1 MKIESTK
8 RGAVLSEAAM
18 LASVRVSMFNTL
30 VRDDAVSRE
39 LAITKDAKVG
49 STKVKKRILDNAFP
63 RTQRAASRIRST
75 LYLFTFP
82 LPKNGGGQQKGPQVL
97 PTKIAEKFLNEITA
111 AIDDFHHRADEEC
124 TVLPRWIES
133 EKIRL
138 GKMFKESDY
147 PTPEQARDQFHAE
160 VFVDGL
166 PTIESINAGAHTA
179 KMQAQ
184 ANDRQSKM
192 VGEIKRE
199 LLRRLLEHASHVAN
213 ECAKEKGKI
222 FPSLLGN
229 VRDLVE
235 EFIPAGNI
243 DDDPELKELAKQ
255 ARKMLKYSDAQI
267 RETPS
272 AREYTA
278 SAARNVAKATSKA
291 AKDAGVTKATLS
303 KTCQQKSASYF

>member
-1 MKIESTK
+1 MKLKQTK
-8 RGAVLSEAAM
+8 RGVVLSEAAM

-30 VRDDAVSRE
+30 VRDVAVSRQ
-39 LAITKDAKVG
+39 LAMEKDAKVG
-49 STKVKKRILDNAFP
+49 SIKVKKDILDNAFP
-63 RTQRAASRIRST
+63 RTQRAASRIRAA

-82 LPKNGGGQQKGPQVL
+82 LPKNGGGQQKGPRLL
-97 PTKIAEKFLNEITA
+97 PTKIAEKFLNEVTA

-138 GKMFKESDY
+138 GKMFKETDY
-147 PTPEQARDQFHAE
+147 PTPKQARAQFHAE
-160 VFVDGL
+160 VSVDGL

-184 ANDRQSKM
+184 ADERQSKM

-243 DDDPELKELAKQ
+243 DDDPELKELAQQ
-255 ARKMLKYSDAQI
+255 ARKILRFTDAQI

-278 SAARNVAKATSKA
+278 SAARNVAEATSKA
-291 AKDAGVTKATLS
+291 AKDAGVTRATLS